1 VRLLGS
7 QACFFHLRRLQS
19 SRQQLGRYVTVKL
32 VVALV
37 FSRLD
42 YCSAVLPGL
51 PAATLAPLQ
60 RVLHA
65 ATCLVNGLRPHDHVT
80 LTLKEVHW
88 LPTAQRVATVV
99 YRLGLLVY
107 KAIGGQTRTYSTDLL
122 TVVAD
127 VSSRSARRMHRT
139 ATLSCQEL
147 D

>member
-1 VRLLGS
+1 
-7 QACFFHLRRLQS
+7 LQS
-19 SRQQLGRYVTVKL
+19 SRLQLGRYVTVKL

-42 YCSAVLPGL
+42 YSAVLPGL

-60 RVLHA
+60 RVLYDA
-65 ATCLVNGLRPHDHVT
+65 ACLVNGLRPHDHVT

-88 LPTAQRVATVV
+88 LPRAQRVATVV
-99 YRLGLLVY
+99 YRLCLLVY
-107 KAIGGQTRTYSTDLL
+107 MAIGGQTRTYSTDPL
-122 TVVAD
+122 TAVAD
-127 VSSRSARRMHRT
+127 VSLRSARRMHRT